1 MPRLIP
7 AGWRL
12 TVLGGRRRTEH
23 LEVSHRDTLVLGLVS
38 VLDPV
43 DVAPPDS
50 PAPSEGPGRE
60 EDGEEESPTEDRSQ
74 SSTRSR
80 SRVGVSRRAD
90 RVSPSSDRSFHG
102 SFGDE
107 PESRVAMY
115 AGPLAGVLAGR
126 ARCTPTTCDFQGLW
140 GGVGSLDG
148 ALALC
153 APWPAVTDLRALAF
167 GGLPPIADGLEGL
180 SDCQLPGYSLSHL
193 DLRVRPGAGA
203 TTAIEHR
210 LPHLPPPT
218 GMVFESGANPDLPV
232 GLRFPEGRNAPQHH
246 LPVFMRPAP
255 MASSSGPQYWSSCRS
270 IHTRLS
276 RLMCGRT

>member
-1 MPRLIP
+1 MFVECLSWRDRLLPRDQSIVIFLDLRLVAAGLSYLCLAHPRLGYDDLEGLLPRLIP

-50 PAPSEGPGRE
+50 PAPSEGPGLE

-140 GGVGSLDG
+140 GGVGFIG
-148 ALALC
+148 
-153 APWPAVTDLRALAF
+153 WRACF
-167 GGLPPIADGLEGL
+167 
-180 SDCQLPGYSLSHL
+180 
-193 DLRVRPGAGA
+193 VRS
-203 TTAIEHR
+203 
-210 LPHLPPPT
+210 
-218 GMVFESGANPDLPV
+218 V
-232 GLRFPEGRNAPQHH
+232 
-246 LPVFMRPAP
+246 
-255 MASSSGPQYWSSCRS
+255 ASC
-270 IHTRLS
+270 H
-276 RLMCGRT
+276 